1 MSSFTS
7 PLQVEVIGDLQFRLL
22 TPFDYHVGEYPSD
35 EVITVPVGFVTDFAS
50 IPQALWSI
58 LPPHGI
64 YAKAAIVHDYLYEHG
79 TKGRKYADDVF
90 DEGMKVLGVP
100 DFTRRSM
107 YRAVRLFGGG
117 RYNGK

>member
-1 MSSFTS
+1 M
-7 PLQVEVIGDLQFRLL
+7 EIIGAHQFRLIAPL
-22 TPFDYHVGEYPSD
+22 EYHVGAYPST

-58 LPPHGI
+58 LPPYGA
-64 YAKAAIVHDYLYEHG
+64 YAKAAIVHDYLYTYG

-100 DFTRRSM
+100 DFTRKSM
-107 YRAVRLFGGG
+107 YRAVRLFGASRYEG
-117 RYNGK
+117 R